1 MQSLLKGTGCV
12 LQSQQRRRYI
22 SMSRAGNTT
31 NVLPVRAEAVW
42 AEAEEGQ

>member
-12 LQSQQRRRYI
+12 LQSQQREQYI
-22 SMSRAGNTT
+22 SLPRAGNTT
-31 NVLPVRAEAVW
+31 NVLPLG